1 MRWWNDSGPLTVP
14 ANGFMGPMHLRPERL
29 PSSVTSVTNELDV
42 PIERPAES
50 ASEESS
56 GMSVE
61 DHRRCGCDKASPAAA
76 VMLHLRFCYVSKAA
90 ILTVPVHVVPTE
102 NRSPA

>member
-1 MRWWNDSGPLTVP
+1 MRWWNDSGPSTVP

-29 PSSVTSVTNELDV
+29 SWSATHELDV

-76 VMLHLRFCYVSKAA
+76 VMLHLRPCYVSKAA